1 MTNNLF
7 LCRQK
12 ENMSKFDMSVP
23 WLNALSDTSCTS
35 IDYFQEKQMCCVNSW
50 STEGQISC
58 GQVKNTGQGGQ
69 EKAKTWVITRTNS
82 QFSGIRTELD
92 STFFAIK

>member
-35 IDYFQEKQMCCVNSW
+35 IDYFQEKQMCCVNS
-50 STEGQISC
+50 
-58 GQVKNTGQGGQ
+58 
-69 EKAKTWVITRTNS
+69 
-82 QFSGIRTELD
+82 
-92 STFFAIK
+92 